1 MGVLRMTVVEIVENV
16 RASFEMENMIMTS
29 EDEQRGL
36 DILNGKLSIEQA
48 VEEIKKK
55 YASALKTV

>member
-55 YASALKTV
+55 YTSALKTV

>member
-1 MGVLRMTVVEIVENV
+1 MGVLRMTVAEIVENV

-36 DILNGKLSIEQA
+36 EILSGNLSIDQA
-48 VEEIKKK
+48 IEEIKKK